1 LVRVRIHLSLGVSL
15 IEILCIRGEERARD
29 KRGPERV
36 LLEQFFVRGEDLFQS
51 ETCSVYNPLL
61 SNFFI
66 SYFSYIHYNFEYIC
80 EEYVELL
87 SSKKVSQA
95 KEKTKRE
102 NEDIYVEDDAQECLS
117 INVIEID
124 IVETVGETEAINN
137 VVTIEKE
144 VDKNEFP
151 IVSDNE
157 FALLEESIQT
167 GINERIT
174 QWTSRN
180 LDTLRLNIVTEL
192 LLREEGHTASNGSGI
207 VICLR
212 QVRSIIMF
220 CK

>member
-1 LVRVRIHLSLGVSL
+1 
-15 IEILCIRGEERARD
+15 
-29 KRGPERV
+29 
-36 LLEQFFVRGEDLFQS
+36 
-51 ETCSVYNPLL
+51 
-61 SNFFI
+61 
-66 SYFSYIHYNFEYIC
+66 
-80 EEYVELL
+80 
-87 SSKKVSQA
+87 
-95 KEKTKRE
+95 
-102 NEDIYVEDDAQECLS
+102 
-117 INVIEID
+117 
-124 IVETVGETEAINN
+124 
-137 VVTIEKE
+137 VTIEKE
-144 VDKNEFP
+144 IDKNEFP

-192 LLREEGHTASNGSGI
+192 LLREEGHTVSNGI

>member
-1 LVRVRIHLSLGVSL
+1 
-15 IEILCIRGEERARD
+15 
-29 KRGPERV
+29 
-36 LLEQFFVRGEDLFQS
+36 
-51 ETCSVYNPLL
+51 LL

-212 QVRSIIMF
+212 QVRSIIIF